1 VFLAA
6 WLALVL
12 CCLNSQRVLVLLVL
26 HSTCV
31 DMDVDQSFV
40 FSLLVACCSIL
51 RAGGG
56 SHAAYNMLVALPVRA
71 VTSFLDRPHSI
82 FLLTL
87 VLHHEA
93 QDP

>member
-1 VFLAA
+1 MACPCPLLLKLPTGPGSLSPAFD
-6 WLALVL
+6 L
-12 CCLNSQRVLVLLVL
+12 CGSNR
-26 HSTCV
+26 
-31 DMDVDQSFV
+31 SF
-40 FSLLVACCSIL
+40 FFLVACCSIL
-51 RAGGG
+51 RAGEK